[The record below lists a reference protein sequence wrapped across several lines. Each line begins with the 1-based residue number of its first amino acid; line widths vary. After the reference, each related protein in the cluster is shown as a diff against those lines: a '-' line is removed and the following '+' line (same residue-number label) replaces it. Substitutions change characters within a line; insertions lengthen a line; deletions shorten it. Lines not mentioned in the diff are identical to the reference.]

1 MPFNYLLTNLL
12 VDVPEALGAVF
23 VDDEG
28 ETVDY
33 VTRHGEPF
41 DLKVEGAYQGI
52 FTRQLGSIFA
62 TAGIGNIEFFMVEAS
77 ELATLTHLLPDGYYV
92 VLVARKPV
100 ARARAQHHLRQ
111 TAKMLARELE

>member
-12 VDVPEALGAVF
+12 VDVPEAVGAIF
-23 VDDEG
+23 LDEEG

-52 FTRQLGSIFA
+52 FTRQVDSACSTATLGKLESF
-62 TAGIGNIEFFMVEAS
+62 TVEAN
-77 ELATLTHLLPDGYYV
+77 ELVTLTHLLPDGYYV
-92 VLVARKPV
+92 VLVARGPT
-100 ARARAQHHLRQ
+100 ARARAQHHLRRM
-111 TAKMLARELE
+111 ARMLARELE

>member
-12 VDVPEALGAVF
+12 VDVPEALGAIF
-23 VDDEG
+23 LDDEG

-52 FTRQLGSIFA
+52 FLRRLAASFA
-62 TAGIGNIEFFMVEAS
+62 APDSGGLEWFMVEGR

-92 VLVARKPV
+92 VLVARNPV
-100 ARARAQHHLRQ
+100 ARARAQYHLRQ
-111 TAKMLARELE
+111 TARMIALELL

>member
-12 VDVPEALGAVF
+12 VDVPEAVGAIF
-23 VDDEG
+23 LDEEG

-52 FTRQLGSIFA
+52 FTRQLSS
-62 TAGIGNIEFFMVEAS
+62 TSTDTGIGELECFVVEGES
-77 ELATLTHLLPDGYYV
+77 LATLTHILPAGYYV
-92 VLVARKPV
+92 VLVARRPV
-100 ARARAQHHLRQ
+100 ARARAQHHLRL
-111 TAKMLARELE
+111 TAKMLAREIV

>member
-12 VDVPEALGAVF
+12 VDVPEALGAIF
-23 VDDEG
+23 LDDDG

-52 FTRQLGSIFA
+52 FTRQLRSALAAVDSDRLELFV
-62 TAGIGNIEFFMVEAS
+62 IEDT

-92 VLVARKPV
+92 VLVARPPV
-100 ARARAQHHLRQ
+100 ARARAQHHLSR
-111 TAKMLARELE
+111 AAHLIARELE

>member
-12 VDVPEALGAVF
+12 VDIPEAVGAIF
-23 VDDEG
+23 LDDDG
-28 ETVDY
+28 ETVDF

-52 FTRQLGSIFA
+52 FGRQLDSTIS
-62 TAGIGNIEFFMVEAS
+62 TAGIGDLECFVVEGD
-77 ELATLTHLLPDGYYV
+77 ELATLTHILPAGYYV
-92 VLVARKPV
+92 VLVARKPI

-111 TAKMLARELE
+111 TAKMLAREIE

>member
-12 VDVPEALGAVF
+12 VDVPEALGAIF
-23 VDDEG
+23 LDDEG
-28 ETVDY
+28 ETVDF

-52 FTRQLGSIFA
+52 FVRQLVASLAAAAIDGLE
-62 TAGIGNIEFFMVEAS
+62 TFMVVGS

-92 VLVARKPV
+92 VLVARIPV
-100 ARARAQHHLRQ
+100 ASGRAQHHLRR
-111 TAKMLARELE
+111 TARLIARELL

>member
-1 MPFNYLLTNLL
+1 MPFNILLTNLL
-12 VDVPEALGAVF
+12 VDIPEAIGAIF
-23 VDDEG
+23 LDDDG
-28 ETVDY
+28 ETVDF

-41 DLKVEGAYQGI
+41 DLKVEGAYQGL
-52 FTRQLGSIFA
+52 FTRQLDSTFS
-62 TAGIGNIEFFMVEAS
+62 TAGIGALEYFVVEGE
-77 ELATLTHLLPDGYYV
+77 ELATLTHILPDGYYV

>member
-12 VDVPEALGAVF
+12 VDVPEAIGAIF
-23 VDDEG
+23 LDDDG
-28 ETVDY
+28 ETVEF

-41 DLKVEGAYQGI
+41 DLKVEGAYQGL
-52 FTRQLGSIFA
+52 FTRRLGSTFS
-62 TAGIGNIEFFMVEAS
+62 TAGIGSLEYFVVEGS
-77 ELATLTHLLPDGYYV
+77 ELATLTHILPDGYYV

-100 ARARAQHHLRQ
+100 ERAKAQHHLRQ

>member
-12 VDVPEALGAVF
+12 VDVPEAIGAIF
-23 VDDEG
+23 LDDEG

-52 FTRQLGSIFA
+52 FLRQLAGSLAAVAINGLESFA
-62 TAGIGNIEFFMVEAS
+62 VVGS

-92 VLVARKPV
+92 VLVARNPV
-100 ARARAQHHLRQ
+100 ARGRAQHHLRR
-111 TAKMLARELE
+111 TAELIARELR

>member
-12 VDVPEALGAVF
+12 VDVPEAVGAIF
-23 VDDEG
+23 LDEEG

-52 FTRQLGSIFA
+52 FIRQLVSTFDGDRTGALESFIVE
-62 TAGIGNIEFFMVEAS
+62 NSEF
-77 ELATLTHLLPDGYYV
+77 ATLTHLLPDGYYV
-92 VLVARKPV
+92 VLVARNPV
-100 ARARAQHHLRQ
+100 LRARARHHLRH
-111 TAKMLARELE
+111 TAEMIARELL

>member
-1 MPFNYLLTNLL
+1 MPFSYLLTNLL
-12 VDVPEALGAVF
+12 VDVPEALGAIF

-28 ETVDY
+28 EAVDY

-52 FTRQLGSIFA
+52 FLRRLAASLTTTG
-62 TAGIGNIEFFMVEAS
+62 AGMLESFVAEGR

-92 VLVARKPV
+92 VLVARSPV
-100 ARARAQHHLRQ
+100 ARARAQYHLRQ
-111 TAKMLARELE
+111 TARMIALELL